1 MFFLRTVRLFNL
13 AGGVYPEVA
22 CLIQDGS
29 GPSLFKD
36 QEIYLLSILE
46 YKLQAVLAL

>member
-13 AGGVYPEVA
+13 DEGIYPEIA

-36 QEIYLLSILE
+36 QIYLLSILE
-46 YKLQAVLAL
+46 HKLQTVLAL